1 MRGYPQF
8 YFRIPITLAKACFSR
23 VVTCINRAKISLGGG
38 GGGEDH
44 PEVRRPC
51 AQWQKEASSLKVV
64 VTLVAPIGTPANT
77 NEPLRNPSLFVVGS
91 ALYSALPTMS
101 SGM

>member
-8 YFRIPITLAKACFSR
+8 SFRIPITLAKACFSR
-23 VVTCINRAKISLGGG
+23 VVTCINRAKISLEGGG
-38 GGGEDH
+38 GGGH
-44 PEVRRPC
+44 PEVRRPY

-64 VTLVAPIGTPANT
+64 VTLVGPIGTPANT
-77 NEPLRNPSLFVVGS
+77 NEPLINPSLFVVGS